1 MVNEHTAGTNMAG
14 TTGGATALSQPINGN
29 NVYGRSAIRSRTTG
43 AERSVTMAWD
53 DSLSDEELM
62 LSCQK
67 GNDAALEALYQRHY
81 RPIFLYISRMAGSRE
96 MAEDLAQETFIRIY
110 VNKASWKPQAKFT
123 AWMYRI
129 ARNLCIDEK
138 RRYWNRNVHTESSMM
153 SSGEDKDIPFLDRVE
168 DGNGDARTALEMKI
182 NEEVIKQAINQLS
195 EEQREVIVLNK
206 YQGLSYGEIAEILGS
221 SAESIKQRAYR
232 AHLKLRSILEPVLK
246 DYS

>member
-1 MVNEHTAGTNMAG
+1 MVNEHMAS
-14 TTGGATALSQPINGN
+14 TTGGAAALSQPIYN
-29 NVYGRSAIRSRTTG
+29 NRVYGKSAVRSRTKG
-43 AERSVTMAWD
+43 EERSVTMAWD

-67 GNDAALEALYQRHY
+67 GSETALEALYQRHY
-81 RPIFLYISRMAGSRE
+81 RPIFLYISRMIGSRE
-96 MAEDLAQETFIRIY
+96 MAEDLTQETFIRIY

-138 RRYWNRNVHTESSMM
+138 RRYWNRNVHAESSMA
-153 SSGEDKDIPFLDRVE
+153 SNDDNKDIPFLDRIE
-168 DGNGDARTALEMKI
+168 DESGDARTVLEMKI
-182 NEEVIKQAINQLS
+182 NEDVIKQAINQLS

-232 AHLKLRSILEPVLK
+232 AHLKLRTILEPVLK
-246 DYS
+246 DYA